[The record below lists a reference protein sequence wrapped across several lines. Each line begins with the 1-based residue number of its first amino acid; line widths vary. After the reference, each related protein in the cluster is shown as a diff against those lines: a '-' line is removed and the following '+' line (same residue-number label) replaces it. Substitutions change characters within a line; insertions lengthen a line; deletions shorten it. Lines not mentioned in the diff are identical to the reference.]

1 MERFYIGTYTE
12 PIRFGT
18 GEILQGKGEGI
29 YTAEFDEK
37 TKKLNVIGLIRGVK
51 NPSYV
56 AVSPDK
62 TMVYAVNELKEYKG
76 EKAGSVSSFRI
87 IKEKG
92 DLSFVSQA
100 STHGQDPCHVAV
112 CGEGRWIVATNFMTG
127 SVCSYGVEPDGTLME
142 TGFVQHE
149 GSSIHPVRQKGP
161 HAHSCIPVPGT
172 KRVIIPDLGLDRLM
186 VYEIDA
192 DGRLEFCEKEVYDCL
207 PGSGPRFGEFCEE
220 KDLLY
225 VINELGSAISVLHY
239 DRDEKRF
246 EHIQQI
252 STLPEECENICAD
265 LHMTPD
271 RTFLYAS
278 NRGHDSITCFRVLDD
293 GRLKWESNVSCG
305 GKTPR
310 NFAVARSG
318 GYLLVGNQDTDEV
331 VIFQIDRQ
339 TGRLT
344 EVSRCQVPT
353 PVCLCQV

>member
-18 GEILQGKGEGI
+18 GEILKGKGEGI
-29 YTAEFDEK
+29 YRARFDEE
-37 TKKLNVIGLIRGVK
+37 TSMLTVTGVIRGVK

-56 AVSPDK
+56 AVNPDK
-62 TMVYAVNELKEYKG
+62 TMVYAVNELKEYEG
-76 EKAGSVSSFRI
+76 EEAGSISSFQI
-87 IKEKG
+87 VNEEG
-92 DLSFVSQA
+92 DLRLVSQA

-112 CGEGRWIVATNFMTG
+112 CGEGNRLVVSNFMTG
-127 SVCSYGVEPDGTLME
+127 SVCAYE
-142 TGFVQHE
+142 TGTDGVLKETDFVQHR
-149 GSSIHPVRQKGP
+149 GSSVHPVRQKGP
-161 HAHSCIPVPGT
+161 HAHSCIRIPGT
-172 KRVIIPDLGLDRLM
+172 EKIIIPDLGLDKLM
-186 VYEIDA
+186 VYEIEE
-192 DGRLEFCEKEVYDCL
+192 DGGLRFCREEVYDCL
-207 PGSGPRFGEFCEE
+207 PGSGPRFGEFYEE
-220 KDLLY
+220 KDIFY
-225 VINELGSAISVLHY
+225 VINELASAISVLHY